1 MNIKKELAF
10 LKHISL
16 GLFNKKYVR
25 FELKTRPTRE
35 GRMIDISLRD
45 NRYTKVGNNIDLQ
58 ISYQTNKDEV
68 FVKRDMFGGG
78 KNVPRKEAVSYI
90 KSLLLEQKQ
99 EYGSVYTR
107 YNDTIN
113 FYDILEKLS
122 DKIFVS
128 QDYFEMNV
136 WRGTTI
142 YLHEKLGAKFNSM
155 KEEIHINGGVGTAAN
170 RNTLRGITTIIEFA
184 KNPAD
189 ETYYLGVFGNIVE
202 HPKRPAGLYPNA
214 TTDIVVETLLEQY
227 QSAWNRDGQEK
238 IV

>member
-16 GLFNKKYVR
+16 GLFNKKHVR

-68 FVKRDMFGGG
+68 FVKRDMFGRG

-90 KSLLLEQKQ
+90 KTLLLEQKQ

-107 YNDTIN
+107 LNDTIN

-122 DKIFVS
+122 DQIFVS

-142 YLHEKLGAKFNSM
+142 YLHEKLGTKFNSM
-155 KEEIHINGGVGTAAN
+155 EEEIHINGGVGTATN
-170 RNTLRGITTIIEFA
+170 RSALGGITTTIEFA

-189 ETYYLGVFGNIVE
+189 GICYLDVFRNIVE
-202 HPKRPAGLYPNA
+202 HPKRPIGLYPNA
-214 TTDIVVETLLEQY
+214 TIDMVVETLLEQY
-227 QSAWNRDGQEK
+227 QGAWNRNGQEK
-238 IV
+238 LA